1 MFWDVY
7 PCNICLLF
15 GGVSSHIQY
24 FPYIPIFLKHILKY
38 GNSLESNNFVN
49 DLKPIFPKFL
59 NFVKTAPNALPAAP
73 ANTFAVT
80 LKSRY
85 SSRNTPKYLYCFTIS
100 SYDPSN
106 INFVLH
112 LAFLMFLKCI
122 TFVLSLFT
130 HSLHLLH
137 HKST

>member
-1 MFWDVY
+1 M
-7 PCNICLLF
+7 
-15 GGVSSHIQY
+15 
-24 FPYIPIFLKHILKY
+24 LKT
-38 GNSLESNNFVN
+38 GDTLESNNFVN

-59 NFVKTAPNALPAAP
+59 NFVKTAPNALPAAS

-85 SSRNTPKYLYCFTIS
+85 SSRNTPKYLYCFTIYS
-100 SYDPSN
+100 SGPSN

-112 LAFLMFLKCI
+112 LAFLLFLKCI

-130 HSLHLLH
+130 DSLHLLH
-137 HKST
+137 HTST